1 MAITLVTGGNGFIG
15 QHLVAGLLAQDRRV
29 RILDIRTPAR
39 MLPDAQYLEGSVLDA
54 GTVREALRD
63 VDKVYHLAG
72 LPGMWMPDKTAFHE
86 VNCRG
91 TEIVLAEAR
100 RRGVERFLHC
110 STESIL
116 FHPSAGAR
124 EAEDEDV
131 LLPAEAMPGAYTRS
145 KALAEHNALEA
156 AAAGFPVVIGTPTM
170 PVGAH
175 DQGLTPPAAML
186 RHFLDRRLQF
196 YLDFIVNL
204 VDVRDVAAGLILA
217 MERGTVGHRYVL
229 GGEILRL
236 RQILQMIAEFSER
249 RNILIPVPAK
259 IAEVAAATIEMFSDH
274 VTRRQPSGTRE
285 GVRIALR
292 ATELSSAKARREL
305 GFAPRPVG
313 PALLATLNSL
323 RHAGPDRVP
332 FGPRQGSFRVP
343 AE

>member
-1 MAITLVTGGNGFIG
+1 MTTTLVTGGSGFIG
-15 QHLVAGLLAQDRRV
+15 QHLVAGLLAQGQRV
-29 RILDIRTPAR
+29 RILDVRTPTR
-39 MLPDAQYLEGSVLDA
+39 MLPDVQYLAGSVLDA
-54 GTVREALRD
+54 SAVREALQD
-63 VDKVYHLAG
+63 VGEVYHLAG
-72 LPGMWMPDKTAFHE
+72 LPGMWMPDKAAFHE

-100 RRGVERFLHC
+100 RRGTARFLHC

-116 FHPSAGAR
+116 FHPPGRAR
-124 EAEDEDV
+124 DDGEEDV
-131 LLPAEAMPGAYTRS
+131 LLPAETMPGAYTRS
-145 KALAEHNALEA
+145 KALAEHLALEA
-156 AAAGFPVVIGTPTM
+156 AASGFPVVIGTPTM

-217 MERGTVGHRYVL
+217 MQRGTIGHRYVL

-236 RQILQMIAEFSER
+236 RQILQMIGDFSAR
-249 RNILIPVPAK
+249 RSIPIPVPAR
-259 IAEVAAATIEMFSDH
+259 IAEAAAATIEMFSDH
-274 VTRRQPSGTRE
+274 VTRREPSGTRE

-305 GFAPRPVG
+305 GFAPRPVQ
-313 PALLATLNSL
+313 PALRATLNSL
-323 RHAGPDRVP
+323 RDAGPDRKA
-332 FGPRQGSFRVP
+332 FSLKQGFF
-343 AE
+343 